1 MALLAALLMQVITNL
16 QNDLGFTQRG
26 GESRGQRQGL
36 PRATAQGWLS
46 HAAVGWAIRAL
57 SLLATGLGLALL
69 AYRGWPVLW
78 IGSASLLAALAYM
91 GGPRPIAYT
100 PFGELTAFLFFGPVA
115 VGGTQWLVSGEV
127 TWISGCAALAIGALT
142 AAALVVNN
150 HRDQAHDRML
160 GRQTLVVKF
169 GPAVSLRLF
178 SALLIGALLATPV
191 MAWATASAWFLLPC
205 GLFVHVLRIRRRLGC
220 CQSEGDYNQ
229 TLFQVFRLELQ
240 FASLLAAAALL
251 AA

>member
-1 MALLAALLMQVITNL
+1 
-16 QNDLGFTQRG
+16 
-26 GESRGQRQGL
+26 
-36 PRATAQGWLS
+36 
-46 HAAVGWAIRAL
+46 VGWAIRAL